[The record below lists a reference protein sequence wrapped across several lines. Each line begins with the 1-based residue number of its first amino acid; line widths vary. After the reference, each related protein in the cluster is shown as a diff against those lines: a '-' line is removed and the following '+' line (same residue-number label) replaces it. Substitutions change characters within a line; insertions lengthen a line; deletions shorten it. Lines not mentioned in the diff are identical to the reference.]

1 MSNVTSI
8 ENKITAED
16 KPLDLILTISD
27 IMKLIPHRSPFL
39 FVDKVMD
46 IVPYKSAVGLKMVTM
61 NEWFF
66 QGHFPNH
73 PIMPGVLIVE
83 ALAQTAGVLVT
94 QSIRMDHSA
103 DKPQKESVIYF
114 MTIEEAK
121 FRNPVTPGGV
131 LKLVVEKEKQR
142 GTVWRF
148 KGKAYYDD
156 KIASEA
162 TFTAMIVTPE

>member
-1 MSNVTSI
+1 MSNITSI
-8 ENKITAED
+8 ETKIGVDE
-16 KPLDLILTISD
+16 KPLDLTLTVSD
-27 IMKLIPHRSPFL
+27 IMKLIPHRPPFL
-39 FVDKVMD
+39 FVDKVID
-46 IVPYKSAVGLKMVTM
+46 IVPFQKATGLKMVTM

-66 QGHFPNH
+66 QGHFPNR

-83 ALAQTAGVLVT
+83 ALAQTAGILVA
-94 QSIRMDHSA
+94 QSHLNA
-103 DKPQKESVIYF
+103 HKDKPLQESVVYF

-142 GTVWRF
+142 GNVWRF
-148 KGKAYYDD
+148 KGKAFFND

-162 TFTAMIVTPE
+162 IFTAMIVIPE

>member
-1 MSNVTSI
+1 MSNITSL
-8 ENKITAED
+8 ESKMMTDNT
-16 KPLDLILTISD
+16 PLDLVLTVSD
-27 IMKLIPHRSPFL
+27 IMKLIPHRPPFL
-39 FVDKVMD
+39 FVDKVID
-46 IVPYKSAVGLKMVTM
+46 IVPFQKATGLKMVTM

-83 ALAQTAGVLVT
+83 ALAQTAGVLAAQSHLEMNKEKQT
-94 QSIRMDHSA
+94 Q
-103 DKPQKESVIYF
+103 ENVVYF

-142 GTVWRF
+142 GNVWRF
-148 KGKAYYDD
+148 KGKALFND
-156 KIASEA
+156 KVASEA
-162 TFTAMIVTPE
+162 IFTAMIVAPE

>member
-1 MSNVTSI
+1 MSNITSL
-8 ENKITAED
+8 ESKMMTDEA
-16 KPLDLILTISD
+16 PLDLILTVSD
-27 IMKLIPHRSPFL
+27 IMKLIPHRPPFL
-39 FVDKVMD
+39 FVDKVID
-46 IVPYKSAVGLKMVTM
+46 IVPFQKATGLKMVTM

-83 ALAQTAGVLVT
+83 ALAQTAGVLVA
-94 QSIRMDHSA
+94 QSHLEIN
-103 DKPQKESVIYF
+103 KEKSLQENVVYF

-142 GTVWRF
+142 GNVWRF
-148 KGKAYYDD
+148 KGKALFND
-156 KIASEA
+156 KVASEA
-162 TFTAMIVTPE
+162 TFTAMIVIPE